1 MHFSRAAAGRCTT
14 RPATSVRQR
23 QLRQRKNDVA
33 ESIALAEGLTLTP
46 EHWDVIE
53 YLRDAYYNHNGEQPN
68 NRAML
73 KAMQEKWL
81 GRKVD
86 NKTLFDLYPGNPSKQ
101 AGKIAGLPESLR
113 KGGY

>member
-1 MHFSRAAAGRCTT
+1 MAYEVNGKQIATTENGFLESLDDWDRAVAEVIAAA
-14 RPATSVRQR
+14 
-23 QLRQRKNDVA
+23 
-33 ESIALAEGLTLTP
+33 EGITLTQD
-46 EHWDVIE
+46 HWDVIE
-53 YLRDAYYNHNGEQPN
+53 YLRDAYVNHNGEQPN
-68 NRAML
+68 NRAIL
-73 KAMQEKWL
+73 KAMQGKWP

>member
-1 MHFSRAAAGRCTT
+1 MAYEVKGKVLE
-14 RPATSVRQR
+14 ATENGFLASPEDWDS
-23 QLRQRKNDVA
+23 DVA
-33 ESIALAEGLTLTP
+33 EAIAAAEGLTLTP
-46 EHWDVIE
+46 DHWDVIE
-53 YLRDAYYNHNGEQPN
+53 YLRDAYFNHNGEQPN
-68 NRAML
+68 NRAIL
-73 KAMQEKWL
+73 KAMQEKWA